1 MKFSQ
6 RVTVVLSAF
15 AVLWVSAVGAHE
27 SVGAKGLAGAS
38 GMVRADGLKAM
49 AGDGPSGDA
58 QVGRAKVLVIGDSVF
73 TAFDHVPSARK
84 LMNEQQPTI
93 FAVQGCQK
101 LVDEGCLA
109 SVKLSALDQLKKHA
123 GKFSDVVVIGTGYND
138 RIGTAFRQAVLAIT
152 TEAQSQGVDV
162 VWVTY
167 RQIGHVRG
175 NSTTRNKQLAKLA
188 ENVPNLSLADWN
200 SFSEGKEKSGWFRG
214 DRIHLVTPGANG
226 LARLLNEAVGIV
238 VAQREA
244 ERAAANLTTTTTIG
258 G

>member
-1 MKFSQ
+1 MFKIG
-6 RVTVVLSAF
+6 VVRFGRRLG
-15 AVLWVSAVGAHE
+15 AVLTALALIWVSV
-27 SVGAKGLAGAS
+27 AGAS
-38 GMVRADGLKAM
+38 GVVGVGGGARAGEESA
-49 AGDGPSGDA
+49 
-58 QVGRAKVLVIGDSVF
+58 GRAKVLVIGDSVF

-109 SVKLSALDQLKKHA
+109 SVKLSALDQLRKHA
-123 GKFSDVVVIGTGYND
+123 GRFSDVVVIGTGYND
-138 RIGTAFRQAVLAIT
+138 RIGTAFRQAILAIT
-152 TEAQSQGVDV
+152 TEAQSQGVEV

-200 SFSEGKEKSGWFRG
+200 SFSEGKEKSGWFR
-214 DRIHLVTPGANG
+214 DDKIHLVTPGANG
-226 LARLLNEAVGIV
+226 LARLLNEAVGVV

-244 ERAAANLTTTTTIG
+244 ERAATNTPTSTTIG